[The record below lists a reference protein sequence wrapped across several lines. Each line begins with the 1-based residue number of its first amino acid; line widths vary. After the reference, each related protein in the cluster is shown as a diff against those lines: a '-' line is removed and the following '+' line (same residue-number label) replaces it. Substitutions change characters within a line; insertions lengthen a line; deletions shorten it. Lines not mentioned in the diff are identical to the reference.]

1 METNEI
7 KQKISRFR
15 AYIKTLLGLFYGL
28 AIGHGI
34 YHVAPKLLKTSLK
47 HWWMILLL
55 SITSFVIA
63 ISDWFY
69 LHLTI
74 DKNPYKDIWRLILDI
89 LFPTLIFFLFLST
102 YDIITYLIFYSI
114 YFLFTYIY
122 SRRIFKE
129 GGKLPK
135 MLSLFLY
142 VVLFLIVIFI
152 VIFIIQPLLLPVVIY
167 SKMLTY
173 AKLITCL
180 GLLYGVI
187 VFYNVSQELILINKL
202 DKS

>member
-34 YHVAPKLLKTSLK
+34 YHVSKMLLCHEKNNWLT
-47 HWWMILLL
+47 ILLL

-74 DKNPYKDIWRLILDI
+74 DKNPYKNIWRLILDI

-102 YDIITYLIFYSI
+102 CDIITYLIFYSI
-114 YFLFTYIY
+114 YFLLTFIY
-122 SRRIFKE
+122 SWRIIIEK
-129 GGKLPK
+129 GKPPS
-135 MLSLFLY
+135 MLFPFLY
-142 VVLFLIVIFI
+142 DALILIGV
-152 VIFIIQPLLLPVVIY
+152 FIIQSYWYAIVIY
-167 SKMLTY
+167 SEILTY
-173 AKLITCL
+173 TILITYL